1 MPVEV
6 VAEPLPDFGVAFV
19 IGILERFDHLGV
31 ARGTADIFGRA
42 TSGGLDQ
49 SGICIVRFGIRYPFD
64 LDRVLPAVAEVIE
77 IARRLGSGV
86 FERDDEPSF
95 AGVERSVG
103 SIGIGKTPARVPR
116 ADFKEI
122 AICPA

>member
-31 ARGTADIFGRA
+31 AQGPPTFSAA